1 MEEEFCRP
9 ATITDLMNLIKSL
22 NEKGAQYILIG
33 GYALYAHGIHR
44 ATEDIDIL
52 VPAKREAAQPIIE
65 ALILLCH
72 IKNQYSM
79 LILLSNYATSLL
91 AFTINSELR

>member
-9 ATITDLMNLIKSL
+9 ATITDLMNLIESL
-22 NEKGAQYILIG
+22 NGKGAQYILIG

-52 VPAKREAAQPIIE
+52 VPAKE
-65 ALILLCH
+65 
-72 IKNQYSM
+72 NQHS
-79 LILLSNYATSLL
+79 
-91 AFTINSELR
+91 R